1 MVTNQNNLTPKES
14 LDLIRSMIDKTK
26 DSVAND
32 SFYFL
37 LWGWLVFVCCISSF
51 ILLTYFQ
58 YPNHYLVWL
67 LMPIGGIVSGIYGS
81 RQAKIK
87 RVKTF
92 VNDALKYLWL
102 ALGLAFIV
110 LVIVNAINHHSNNQ
124 MLTYYILLHAIGTFV
139 SGKMLQFRP
148 LVIGGLINFAL
159 VIVSIH
165 FDNEYQLLIGGL
177 AVLTSYII
185 PGHLLRIKSQK
196 LKS

>member
-1 MVTNQNNLTPKES
+1 MENENNLTPEES
-14 LDLIRSMIDKTK
+14 LVLIRSMIDKTK

-37 LWGWLVFVCCISSF
+37 LWGWLVFICCISSF
-51 ILLTYFQ
+51 VLLTYFQ

-67 LMPIGGIVSGIYGS
+67 LMPIGGIISGIYSS
-81 RQAKIK
+81 RQSKIK

-92 VNDALKYLWL
+92 VEDALKQLWL

-110 LVIVNAINHHSNNQ
+110 LVIVGAINQHSYNQ
-124 MLTYYILLHAIGTFV
+124 MLTYYILLYAIGTFV
-139 SGKMLQFRP
+139 SGKMLQFKP
-148 LVIGGLINFAL
+148 FIIGGLINFGL
-159 VIVSIH
+159 VIVSIL

-177 AVLTSYII
+177 AILTSYII

-196 LKS
+196 QNR

>member
-1 MVTNQNNLTPKES
+1 METNENNLTPQES
-14 LDLIRSMIDKTK
+14 LVLIRSMIDKTK

-37 LWGWLVFVCCISSF
+37 LWGWLVFVCCIASF

-58 YPNHYLVWL
+58 NPNHYLVWL
-67 LMPIGGIVSGIYGS
+67 LMPIGGIISGIYGS

-92 VNDALKYLWL
+92 VDDALKYLWL
-102 ALGLAFIV
+102 ALGLAFVV
-110 LVIVNAINHHSNNQ
+110 LVIVSAINHHSNNQ
-124 MLTYYILLHAIGTFV
+124 MLTYYILLYAIGTFV
-139 SGKMLQFRP
+139 SGKMLQFTP
-148 LVIGGLINFAL
+148 LVIGGLFNFTL
-159 VIVSIH
+159 VVVSIH
-165 FDNEYQLLIGGL
+165 FENEYQLLIGGL

-185 PGHLLRIKSQK
+185 PGHLLRIKSRK

>member
-1 MVTNQNNLTPKES
+1 MENENNLTPEES
-14 LDLIRSMIDKTK
+14 LVLIRSMIDKTK

-37 LWGWLVFVCCISSF
+37 LWGWLVFICCISSF
-51 ILLTYFQ
+51 VLLTYFQ

-67 LMPIGGIVSGIYGS
+67 LMPIGGIISGMYSS
-81 RQAKIK
+81 RQSKIK

-92 VNDALKYLWL
+92 VEDALKQLWL

-110 LVIVNAINHHSNNQ
+110 LVIVGAINQHSYNK
-124 MLTYYILLHAIGTFV
+124 MLTYYILLYAIGTFV
-139 SGKMLQFRP
+139 SGKILQFKP
-148 LVIGGLINFAL
+148 FIIGGLINFGL
-159 VIVSIH
+159 VIVSIL

-177 AVLTSYII
+177 AILTSYII

-196 LKS
+196 QNR

>member
-1 MVTNQNNLTPKES
+1 MENENNLTPEES
-14 LDLIRSMIDKTK
+14 LVLIRSMIDKTK

-37 LWGWLVFVCCISSF
+37 LWGWLVFICCISSF
-51 ILLTYFQ
+51 VLLTYFQ

-67 LMPIGGIVSGIYGS
+67 LMPVGGIISGIYSS
-81 RQAKIK
+81 RKSKIK

-92 VNDALKYLWL
+92 VEDALKQLWL

-110 LVIVNAINHHSNNQ
+110 LVIVGAINRHSYNQ
-124 MLTYYILLHAIGTFV
+124 MLTYYILLYAIGTFV
-139 SGKMLQFRP
+139 SGKILQFKP
-148 LVIGGLINFAL
+148 FVIGGLINFGL

-177 AVLTSYII
+177 AILTSYII

-196 LKS
+196 QNR